1 MHKLAGCKNRFEAQ
15 MHSRVFRTFTKKN
28 NKIYNIIIIANETAE
43 LRSDNSLCCAM
54 YWKYSQIW
62 VTLFFFCPYL
72 GVSNTPY
79 LGSDVTV
86 LHLLLVARCR
96 MILCVSVGRGLW
108 IAFVELL
115 LRT

>member
-1 MHKLAGCKNRFEAQ
+1 MYKLAGCNNRFEAQ

-62 VTLFFFCPYL
+62 VTLFFF
-72 GVSNTPY
+72 VHIW
-79 LGSDVTV
+79 V
-86 LHLLLVARCR
+86 
-96 MILCVSVGRGLW
+96 
-108 IAFVELL
+108 
-115 LRT
+115 